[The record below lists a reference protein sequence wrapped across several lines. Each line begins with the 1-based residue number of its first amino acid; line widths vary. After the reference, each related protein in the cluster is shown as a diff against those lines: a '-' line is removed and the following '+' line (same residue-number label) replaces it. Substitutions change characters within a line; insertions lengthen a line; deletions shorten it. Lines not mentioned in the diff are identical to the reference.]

1 MSNAADRVSLVIG
14 VTGHRDLVPTEIPAI
29 TMQVERF
36 FDILAAQFPDLPMMV
51 LTPLAEGA
59 DRLVGDVA
67 RARGYDVVNL
77 LPMPAPI
84 YELDFEGESLD
95 EFAAHKEAGEVIEL
109 PLVDGTAVEDLAQP
123 GLARDL
129 QYAQLGVYLAAHS
142 HILLAIWD
150 GKPSQATGGTAQ
162 VVEFHQRDVV
172 ELLAEQQQRSH
183 LDFADDESDLV
194 FHIVTSRIETGG
206 PENGL
211 AAGQAT
217 WLSRDDQQPRTVDLP
232 ARYRLVFERMAEFN
246 RDLAS
251 VSGDHGDDLM
261 PLAEVA
267 TENPSSQPIA
277 RLYGIADELA
287 VRYQRYFIR
296 STVAIYL
303 AVVLAIMSF
312 ILYADLEDQDVMIF
326 GYLAFVLI
334 GSGIFL
340 LMGRRQWERKFL
352 DYRVLAEGLRVQFY
366 WALAGVDMVNPSRF
380 SHDSFLQGRDLELG
394 WIRNIMRY
402 SGFRTDS
409 ESKGGDP
416 PIRLDLV
423 RRYWIGDDQE
433 GQLGYYDVA
442 AERKLRRLIVTS
454 GVVKACFVAGIFVVL
469 VLAFFKDSLGAT
481 LSNYMIALMGL
492 LPAVS
497 GLRANYTSRMG
508 EQELVAQYAHMSRIL
523 GNAKR
528 LLDNAE
534 SDSESQEI
542 LRELGEAA
550 LDENAQWILRQRER
564 PMPGGEIMQ
573 G

>member
-1 MSNAADRVSLVIG
+1 MSNPPDRVSLVIG
-14 VTGHRDLVPTEIPAI
+14 VTGHRDLVPTEVPAI
-29 TMQVERF
+29 TLQVERF
-36 FDILAAQFPDLPMMV
+36 FDTLEAEFPDLPIMV

-67 RARGYDVVNL
+67 RSRGYDVFNL
-77 LPMPAPI
+77 LPMPASI

-95 EFAAHKEAGEVIEL
+95 EFAEHKGAGEVIEL
-109 PLVDGTAVEDLAQP
+109 PLVDGSSVEDLAHP

-142 HILLAIWD
+142 HILLAVWD

-162 VVEFHQRDVV
+162 VIEFHQRDIV
-172 ELLAEQQQRSH
+172 ELLAEHQQRSH

-194 FHIVTSRIETGG
+194 FHIVVSRTETGG
-206 PENGL
+206 PTDGL
-211 AAGQAT
+211 VAGETQ
-217 WLSRDDQQPRTVDLP
+217 WLSRDDQQPRTDELP
-232 ARYRLVFERMAEFN
+232 SRYRLVFQRMAEFN

-251 VSGDHGDDLM
+251 ASGDYTDA
-261 PLAEVA
+261 LAPDQETA
-267 TENPSSQPIA
+267 MENPSAQPIA
-277 RLYGIADELA
+277 SLYGGADELA
-287 VRYQRYFIR
+287 ISYGRRFQRSIIAMY
-296 STVAIYL
+296 STVL
-303 AVVLAIMSF
+303 FGGLSF
-312 ILYADLEDQDVMIF
+312 IMYADFVGQDEMIF
-326 GYLAFVLI
+326 GYLAFMLI
-334 GSGIFL
+334 GPGIYLF
-340 LMGRRQWERKFL
+340 MRNRQWERKYL

-402 SGFRTDS
+402 SGFRADS
-409 ESKGGDP
+409 ESHKGQP

-423 RRYWIGDDQE
+423 RRYWVGDDGE
-433 GQLGYYDVA
+433 GQLGYYGVA
-442 AERKLRRLIVTS
+442 ADQKMRRLIITS
-454 GVVKACFVAGIFVVL
+454 GIATACFIAGILVVIL
-469 VLAFFKDSLGAT
+469 LAFFQNSIGGS

-492 LPAVS
+492 LPIMS
-497 GLRANYTSRMG
+497 GLRLTYSSRMG
-508 EQELVAQYAHMSRIL
+508 EQELVAQYAHMKRIFS
-523 GNAKR
+523 NAKR

-534 SDSESQEI
+534 TQSEAQEI

-564 PMPGGEIMQ
+564 PLPGGELMQ

>member
-1 MSNAADRVSLVIG
+1 M
-14 VTGHRDLVPTEIPAI
+14 PTEIPAI

-162 VVEFHQRDVV
+162 VIEFHQRDVV
-172 ELLAEQQQRSH
+172 ELLAEHQQRSH

-194 FHIVTSRIETGG
+194 FHIVVSRTETGA
-206 PENGL
+206 PADGL
-211 AAGQAT
+211 VAGAAE
-217 WLSRDDQQPRTVDLP
+217 WLSRDDQRPRTEQLP
-232 ARYRLVFERMAEFN
+232 SRYRLVFERMAEFN
-246 RDLAS
+246 RDIESA
-251 VSGDHGDDLM
+251 SGDPANALVPDEE
-261 PLAEVA
+261 LANQNA
-267 TENPSSQPIA
+267 SSQPIA
-277 RLYGIADELA
+277 RLYAVADELSLRYRAYFRYSTIA
-287 VRYQRYFIR
+287 VYF
-296 STVAIYL
+296 AI
-303 AVVLAIMSF
+303 VLAGLSF
-312 ILYADLEDQDVMIF
+312 ILYADLDDQDEMIF

-334 GSGIFL
+334 GSGLYML
-340 LMGRRQWERKFL
+340 LQSRQWERKYL

-380 SHDSFLQGRDLELG
+380 SHDSFLQGRDLDLG

-402 SGFRTDS
+402 SGFRADS
-409 ESKGGDP
+409 EPKDGDP

-423 RRYWIGDDQE
+423 RRHWIGDDTE

-442 AERKLRRLIVTS
+442 AEQKLRRLIVTS
-454 GVVKACFVAGIFVVL
+454 AIAKACFVAGIFVVV
-469 VLAFFKDSLGAT
+469 VLAFFKASLGGT
-481 LSNYMIALMGL
+481 VTNYMIALMGL
-492 LPAVS
+492 LPLVS
-497 GLRANYTSRMG
+497 GLRLNYSSRMG
-508 EQELVAQYAHMSRIL
+508 EQELVAQYAHMKRIL

-528 LLDNAE
+528 LLDNAQSE
-534 SDSESQEI
+534 TESQEI

-564 PMPGGEIMQ
+564 PMPGGEIVQ

>member
-1 MSNAADRVSLVIG
+1 MSNPPDRVSLVIG
-14 VTGHRDLVPTEIPAI
+14 VTGHRDLVPTEIPAV

-36 FDILAAQFPDLPMMV
+36 FDTLAAEFNLPIMV

-67 RARGYDVVNL
+67 RSRGYDVVNL
-77 LPMPAPI
+77 LPMPASI

-95 EFAAHKEAGEVIEL
+95 EFAEHKGAGEVIEL
-109 PLVDGTAVEDLAQP
+109 PLVDGSSVEDLAHP

-142 HILLAIWD
+142 HILLAVWD

-162 VVEFHQRDVV
+162 VIEFHQRDIV
-172 ELLAEQQQRSH
+172 ELLAEHQQRSH

-194 FHIVTSRIETGG
+194 FHIVASRSETGM
-206 PENGL
+206 PDNGL
-211 AAGQAT
+211 VPGEAQ
-217 WLSRDDQQPRTVDLP
+217 WLSRDDQQPRTDKLP
-232 ARYRLVFERMAEFN
+232 SRYRLVFQRMAEFN

-251 VSGDHGDDLM
+251 ASGGHSDA
-261 PLAEVA
+261 LAPDQETA
-267 TENPSSQPIA
+267 MENPSAQPIA
-277 RLYGIADELA
+277 RLFDVADELA
-287 VRYQRYFIR
+287 LRYRGYFQR
-296 STVAIYL
+296 STIALYCTIIL
-303 AVVLAIMSF
+303 AGLSF
-312 ILYADLEDQDVMIF
+312 ILYADLDNQDEMIF
-326 GYLAFVLI
+326 GYLAFILI
-334 GSGIFL
+334 ALGIYL
-340 LMGRRQWERKFL
+340 VKNSRQWERKYL

-402 SGFRTDS
+402 SGFRADS

-423 RRYWIGDDQE
+423 RRYWIGDADE
-433 GQLGYYDVA
+433 GQLGYYEVA
-442 AERKLRRLIVTS
+442 AEQKLRRLIITS
-454 GVVKACFVAGIFVVL
+454 GIVKGCLATGITVVI
-469 VLAFFKDSLGAT
+469 VLAFFKDNIGDT
-481 LSNYMIALMGL
+481 VTNYMIALMGL
-492 LPAVS
+492 LPIIS

-528 LLDNAE
+528 LLDSAE
-534 SDSESQEI
+534 TESEAQEI

-550 LDENAQWILRQRER
+550 LDENTQWILRQRER
-564 PMPGGEIMQ
+564 PLPGGELMQ

>member
-1 MSNAADRVSLVIG
+1 MSNPPDRVSLVIG
-14 VTGHRDLVPTEIPAI
+14 VTGHRDLVSTEIPAI
-29 TMQVERF
+29 TLQVERF
-36 FDILAAQFPDLPMMV
+36 FDTLAAEFDLPIMV

-59 DRLVGDVA
+59 DRLVSDVA
-67 RARGYDVVNL
+67 RSRGYDVVNL

-95 EFAAHKEAGEVIEL
+95 EFAAHKRAGEVIEL
-109 PLVDGTAVEDLAQP
+109 PLVDGSSVEDLAHP

-142 HILLAIWD
+142 HILLAVWD

-162 VVEFHQRDVV
+162 VIEFHQRDIV
-172 ELLAEQQQRSH
+172 ELLAEHQQRSH

-194 FHIVTSRIETGG
+194 FHIVASRTETGV
-206 PENGL
+206 PDNGL
-211 AAGQAT
+211 VPGEAQ
-217 WLSRDDQQPRTVDLP
+217 WLSRDDQQPRTDALP
-232 ARYRLVFERMAEFN
+232 SRYKLVFQRMAEFN

-251 VSGDHGDDLM
+251 ASGGRSDA
-261 PLAEVA
+261 LAPDRETA
-267 TENPSSQPIA
+267 MENPSAQPIA
-277 RLYGIADELA
+277 RLFDVADELA
-287 VRYQRYFIR
+287 LRYRGYFQR
-296 STVAIYL
+296 STIALYCTI
-303 AVVLAIMSF
+303 VLAGLSF
-312 ILYADLEDQDVMIF
+312 ILYADLDNQDEMIF
-326 GYLAFVLI
+326 GYLAFILI
-334 GSGIFL
+334 ALGIYL
-340 LMGRRQWERKFL
+340 VKNSRQWERKYL

-402 SGFRTDS
+402 SGFRADS

-423 RRYWIGDDQE
+423 RRYWIGDADE
-433 GQLGYYDVA
+433 GQLGYYEVA
-442 AERKLRRLIVTS
+442 AEQKLRRLIITS
-454 GVVKACFVAGIFVVL
+454 GIVKGCLATGITVVV
-469 VLAFFKDSLGAT
+469 VLAFFKDNIGDT
-481 LSNYMIALMGL
+481 VTNYMIALMGL
-492 LPAVS
+492 LPIIS

-534 SDSESQEI
+534 TESEAQEI

-550 LDENAQWILRQRER
+550 LDENAQWSLRQRER
-564 PMPGGEIMQ
+564 PLPGGELMQ